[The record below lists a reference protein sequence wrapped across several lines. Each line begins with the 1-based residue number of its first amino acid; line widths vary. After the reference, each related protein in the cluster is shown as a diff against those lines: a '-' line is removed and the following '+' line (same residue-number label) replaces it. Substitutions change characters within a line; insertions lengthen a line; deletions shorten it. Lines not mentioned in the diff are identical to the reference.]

1 MNELGFLTRESVYG
15 VKLKM
20 IQHGMSFGRR
30 EFQNL
35 RNSIDDAFHLWG
47 VCGGGS
53 RVSGGDS
60 NGLAPLCGHQM
71 GGELHLVGLGC
82 ISRCPQAELAG
93 RTNISDAAAP
103 STQPLHFKQTPF
115 HRSIPK
121 DVSPLFLFNGATPL
135 KRVDFELI

>member
-1 MNELGFLTRESVYG
+1 MTSELLWLDPCS
-15 VKLKM
+15 
-20 IQHGMSFGRR
+20 
-30 EFQNL
+30 
-35 RNSIDDAFHLWG
+35 NSIDDAFHLWG

-60 NGLAPLCGHQM
+60 DGLAPLCGHQM
-71 GGELHLVGLGC
+71 VGELHLVGLGC

-115 HRSIPK
+115 HQRM
-121 DVSPLFLFNGATPL
+121 SPHCFFSMGPP
-135 KRVDFELI
+135 R